1 MVDIVR
7 EICKDIVR
15 LDMVNNKGRKEEEG
29 RKKSGEEREEDRNK
43 GQRKEFEK
51 RVYSFRI
58 KYSI

>member
-7 EICKDIVR
+7 GICEDIVR